1 VSRRRTKCG
10 RPVEGD
16 PGPRIFSAVGES
28 GAAAEDGTYVIE
40 LALAGVDLKDV
51 EVSLMDT
58 VNG

>member
-1 VSRRRTKCG
+1 
-10 RPVEGD
+10 VEGD